1 MATRFSVIDLG
12 TNTFHILIIES
23 TSGHPGWRILHK
35 QRIFVNLAEEG
46 IQQIGPASWERG
58 HTTLEAFIR
67 LSGEFNVGHIKAV
80 GTAALRI
87 AANAPEFV
95 TSVRESLGLEVEIIS
110 GMREAELIARG
121 VSLALPDLNTPFLIL
136 DIGGGSLEFIIL
148 EGNSIA
154 FSRSFPLG
162 IAILHDMF
170 HQTEPIAR
178 AELDA
183 LNNFLRDNF
192 EELYTLIPDFEG
204 ITLVGAAGSFEV
216 IEMLTGLQNRTD
228 SFGQYETSIFW
239 PVYEKI
245 IRSDYEARLS
255 LEDIPSSR
263 ARYLVV
269 AMALIHHV
277 LKMLPSKTFLISDY
291 ALKEGIVAEYLKSLD

>member
-1 MATRFSVIDLG
+1 MAARFAVIDLG
-12 TNTFHILIIES
+12 TNTFHILIIET
-23 TSGHPGWRILHK
+23 TSGHPGWRLLFK

-46 IQQIGPASWERG
+46 IQLIGPGSWTRG
-58 HTTLEAFIR
+58 HASLSEFMR
-67 LSGEFNVGHIKAV
+67 LSEEFNVDQVKAV

-95 TSVRESLGLEVEIIS
+95 KSVRESLGLEVEIIS
-110 GMREAELIARG
+110 GMREAELIAKG
-121 VSLALPDLNTPFLIL
+121 VSLALPDRKKPLLIL

-148 EGNSIA
+148 VGGKVA

-162 IAILHDMF
+162 IAVLHDMF
-170 HQTEPIAR
+170 HQSEPIAQ

-183 LNNFLRDNF
+183 LNNFLRDNL
-192 EELYTLIPDFEG
+192 EELYALIPNFEG

-216 IEMLTGLQNRTD
+216 IEMLTGSISSTASSR
-228 SFGQYETSIFW
+228 QYDTLIFW

-245 IRSDYEARLS
+245 IRSDYATRLS
-255 LEDIPSSR
+255 LEGIPSSR

-277 LKMLPSKTFLISDY
+277 LNMLPSRTFLISEY
-291 ALKEGIVAEYLKSLD
+291 ALKEGIVAEYLEALG